1 MTRPEVESAGPGGA
15 SDGAASDGAASDGA
29 AAGAAVG
36 VAAFNAAAKERLLVA
51 LCGLTSLA
59 LTNACAGEI
68 QAVRADLSSKATSL
82 TSADVRNPAGIS

>member
-1 MTRPEVESAGPGGA
+1 MTRPEVANADPGGA

-29 AAGAAVG
+29 AVG
-36 VAAFNAAAKERLLVA
+36 VAAFDAAAKDRLLVA

-68 QAVRADLSSKATSL
+68 QAVRAELSSKATSS